1 MMKRFLVLLLTL
13 AMLLSSVPSFAE
25 DVTAPAET
33 PVTTE
38 RVSPIMGIAGVD
50 YSLDNPNNF
59 KGKASGTSVKFTWSK
74 VSGATGYLL
83 YEAKSNDAWIP
94 MGSTKK
100 TSLTL
105 KNVSKGKHTYLVA
118 SYKKN
123 PDYRTSYYASVV
135 DVTVSAVPSVTAPEN
150 LVVKQTGET
159 QVLLSWRAPEN
170 AKSYTVYRSTKK
182 SSGYKKVK
190 TLKKLTYTDK
200 VPKAGKT
207 YYYKVEV
214 TGKINGKTS
223 KKATSPV
230 QIKMKKNFVPEAQP
244 TYRALLIGN
253 TYPGTSSQLPGPD
266 VDAKGFAAM
275 LKTMATSNYTVTT
288 AINVTAPEILAGI
301 GSAFAGA
308 TANDVSVFYY
318 SGHGVQDFGSDYH
331 GALCGTEDTYIRVAE
346 LKAALDTIPGTKVV
360 ILDSCF
366 SGQFIGKGTAAQKA
380 MDDFNSAVI
389 AAFSAG
395 TRSEGDLASS
405 GYYVMTAASLQ
416 ETSVSTGTSYGKPV
430 GLMTEVMLYGSGYNE
445 GNGGYV
451 GSFPADK
458 NKNGSFTFAEVAN
471 YTKSWIDSNKPDGQ
485 HTQLYFFD
493 GTGSIPLWKR

>member
-190 TLKKLTYTDK
+190 TLKKLTYTAAEITE
-200 VPKAGKT
+200 PE
-207 YYYKVEV
+207 EV
-214 TGKINGKTS
+214 TDKETHK
-223 KKATSPV
+223 
-230 QIKMKKNFVPEAQP
+230 
-244 TYRALLIGN
+244 
-253 TYPGTSSQLPGPD
+253 SSYLG
-266 VDAKGFAAM
+266 VLNK
-275 LKTMATSNYTVTT
+275 
-288 AINVTAPEILAGI
+288 
-301 GSAFAGA
+301 
-308 TANDVSVFYY
+308 VS
-318 SGHGVQDFGSDYH
+318 
-331 GALCGTEDTYIRVAE
+331 
-346 LKAALDTIPGTKVV
+346 
-360 ILDSCF
+360 
-366 SGQFIGKGTAAQKA
+366 
-380 MDDFNSAVI
+380 
-389 AAFSAG
+389 
-395 TRSEGDLASS
+395 
-405 GYYVMTAASLQ
+405 
-416 ETSVSTGTSYGKPV
+416 
-430 GLMTEVMLYGSGYNE
+430 
-445 GNGGYV
+445 
-451 GSFPADK
+451 
-458 NKNGSFTFAEVAN
+458 
-471 YTKSWIDSNKPDGQ
+471 
-485 HTQLYFFD
+485 
-493 GTGSIPLWKR
+493 